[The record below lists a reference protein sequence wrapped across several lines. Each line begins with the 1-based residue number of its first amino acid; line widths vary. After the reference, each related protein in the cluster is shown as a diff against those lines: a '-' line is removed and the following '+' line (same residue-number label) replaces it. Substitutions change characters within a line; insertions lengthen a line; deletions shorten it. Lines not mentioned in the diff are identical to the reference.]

1 MKLWILL
8 FCFVSILPLKAQ
20 NAADEID
27 FTKIPQRTI
36 RTLIQHQFDQN
47 HLQHFKE
54 LNATYHTGQNLHG
67 YRKTESVYYLRETP
81 DNVWKTYQA
90 TSPAAS
96 WNGKMVSFGV
106 LISKWNDSILYRNDV
121 QFAGIDTGQVFFIN
135 LRIMKGLYNLAV
147 GLEIVN
153 IDPLKRSITF
163 SYLEGGKS
171 RGEQT
176 IYFVP
181 TKKGYTR
188 IVHQTNFKSD
198 SYLRDCYLY
207 PYFHRIAINEFHRN
221 MRRSLAFSH
230 QELALN

>member
-1 MKLWILL
+1 MKLWILFFTL
-8 FCFVSILPLKAQ
+8 VSILPLQAQ

-27 FTKIPQRTI
+27 FSKIPQRTI
-36 RTLIQHQFDQN
+36 RTLIQQQFDQKQ
-47 HLQHFKE
+47 LQHFNE
-54 LNATYHTGQNLHG
+54 LNATYYAGQNLHG

-106 LISKWNDSILYRNDV
+106 LLSKWNDSILYRNDAH
-121 QFAGIDTGQVFFIN
+121 FAGIDTGQVFFIN

-153 IDPLKRSITF
+153 IDPSQRSITF

-171 RGEQT
+171 KGEQT

-181 TKKGYTR
+181 TKKGHTR
-188 IVHQTNFKSD
+188 IVHQTNFKSN

-221 MRRSLAFSH
+221 MKKSVMVSIH
-230 QELALN
+230 ELALK